1 MTKHL
6 DKKELRHLQEILNAK
21 EIAARIRTHVSI
33 PDELDEAD
41 TASAADVDERL
52 NRMTLTELADIEAAQ
67 RRMQNHQYGICIECG
82 CAIDYKRLQAYPTAK
97 RCANCQLLY
106 ERRIR

>member
-1 MTKHL
+1 
-6 DKKELRHLQEILNAK
+6 
-21 EIAARIRTHVSI
+21 
-33 PDELDEAD
+33 
-41 TASAADVDERL
+41 
-52 NRMTLTELADIEAAQ
+52 MTLTELADIEAAQ
-67 RRMQNHQYGICIECG
+67 RRMQNHQYGICMECG